1 MVKPNLGFCYTLM
14 FIQLISNNQILN
26 LLILDLRNSVEI
38 FAAERLSGI
47 ARTQDKLQEI
57 QREQPQ
63 NIKYQVKP
71 DK

>member
-1 MVKPNLGFCYTLM
+1 LVKPNLGFCYTLM
-14 FIQLISNNQILN
+14 FIQLISNNHILN
-26 LLILDLRNSVEI
+26 SLILDLGNSVE
-38 FAAERLSGI
+38 FFSAERLSGI